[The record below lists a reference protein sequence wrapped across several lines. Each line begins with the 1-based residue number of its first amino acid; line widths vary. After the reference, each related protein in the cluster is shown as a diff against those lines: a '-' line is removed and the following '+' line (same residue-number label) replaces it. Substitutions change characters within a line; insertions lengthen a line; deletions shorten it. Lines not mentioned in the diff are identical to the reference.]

1 MIDFVETDITEDE
14 YYFVLFAASQ
24 GSEEAANE
32 VLKGTRF
39 SLKDNVIYENG
50 QPIGTI
56 EIEYHTSDMN
66 EFLESN
72 EPYKVPLDS

>member
-1 MIDFVETDITEDE
+1 MDFVETNITDDE
-14 YYFVLFAASQ
+14 YYFVLYAASH
-24 GSEEAANE
+24 GSDEAANE

-56 EIEYHTSDMN
+56 NIEYHTSDIDDFV
-66 EFLESN
+66 EDGETYRVS
-72 EPYKVPLDS
+72 LDS